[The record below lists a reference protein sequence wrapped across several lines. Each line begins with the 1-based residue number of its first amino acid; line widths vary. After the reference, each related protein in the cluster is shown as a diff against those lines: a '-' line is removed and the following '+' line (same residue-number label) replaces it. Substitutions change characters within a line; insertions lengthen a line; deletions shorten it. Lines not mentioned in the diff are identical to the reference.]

1 MYIFKILPAV
11 FFFTLLITTAGRAQ
25 TKKVKESFKV
35 LDEGSIIITEYY
47 IEDETCIFGNDGE
60 VNINVEGGFPP
71 YTYEWRDELNTLIST
86 DANLDNVPAGTY
98 VVTVTDN
105 TGCSSSASFTV
116 GYSCPY
122 SCPGFITL
130 FVIDPSLCYTANGEI
145 NATLLEPGP
154 YDYRLYRVDQYN
166 SSYTLIESGTQP
178 GVTFNRTFTNL
189 SAGRY
194 ELIVTTPDL
203 CDYSASAD
211 LISPDFNFLSFGS
224 NNNTSCISPNGSI
237 NLSLFEP
244 NPPPNYLVR
253 WKDIYR
259 GTEDSRPENNTD
271 IVINNLWSS
280 YYVVEVQNLNLGC
293 TVQQG
298 IFVGSSAPFLS
309 VVINNITPQTTC
321 VPPNGSI
328 SIDVL
333 GGSGSYSYSW
343 STPSGFLFTKD
354 INNLTSG
361 THSLF
366 VSDAISGCTNN
377 PTSSNYNV
385 PNSTVPPSANFVVT
399 ASTACTQNNGAI
411 NLTPIGTGP
420 FTVMWYN
427 ETLDVIGTEED
438 IEGLAPGKY
447 GFRLTNQADGCVL
460 FVSPQDTGAPEVG
473 DLSVP
478 SITISGQVF
487 NSTDCNANPGNG
499 AIDLTVTTS
508 AQSITY
514 LWSGPSGFTSANQD
528 ISNLQ
533 PGTYTVVVEVE
544 CISNTPP
551 VITPPP
557 LSVSQGQ
564 TLLDLD
570 LLNIISDAENN
581 FVIDSLKIIRQPVS
595 GANAQLLL
603 GQTSAILRIDYSGIS
618 FIGIDSLRIE
628 ACDALGACS
637 QREIFINVEI
647 TATVIVY
654 NAVSPV
660 GAPGNRYLRIE
671 GLPPAPV
678 STRVTVYNRWGDEVF
693 RTEGYDNDTNRFEG
707 RSSNGNEL
715 PGGTYFYKIEIGNA
729 SPITGFLSL
738 KR

>member
-1 MYIFKILPAV
+1 MHFFRAIFLFSLFV
-11 FFFTLLITTAGRAQ
+11 LFLIITGNAQ
-25 TKKVKESFKV
+25 PKKVKSSFEV
-35 LDEGSIIITEYY
+35 LDEGSIVITEYY
-47 IEDETCIFGNDGE
+47 IQSETCFIGNDGE
-60 VNINVEGGFPP
+60 VNINVTGGVTP
-71 YTYEWRDELNTLIST
+71 YSFEWRDELNTLIST

-98 VVTVTDN
+98 TVTVTDN

-130 FVIDPSLCYTANGEI
+130 VVIDPSLCYTANGEI

-189 SAGRY
+189 PAGRY

-211 LISPDFNFLSFGS
+211 LISPDFNLLSFGS
-224 NNNTSCISPNGSI
+224 NNNTSCTSPNGSI
-237 NLSLFEP
+237 NLSLFDP
-244 NPPPNYLVR
+244 NPPHNYLVR
-253 WKDIYR
+253 WKDIFR
-259 GTEDSRPENNTD
+259 STEDSRSENTTD
-271 IVINNLWSS
+271 FVINNLWSS
-280 YYVVEVQNLNLGC
+280 YYVVEIQNLNLGC
-293 TVQQG
+293 ILQQG
-298 IFVGSSAPFLS
+298 IFIGSSAPFLS
-309 VVINNITPQTTC
+309 VVINSINPQTTC

-343 STPSGFLFTKD
+343 NTPSGFRFTKD
-354 INNLTSG
+354 ISNLTAG

-366 VSDAISGCTNN
+366 VSDDISGCRNN
-377 PTSSNYNV
+377 PTSSSYNV
-385 PNSTVPPSANFVVT
+385 PNSTVPPSATFVIT

-411 NLTPIGTGP
+411 NLTPLGTGP
-420 FTVMWYN
+420 FSVIWYN
-427 ETLDVIGTEED
+427 ENLDVIGTEED
-438 IEGLAPGKY
+438 IAGLAPGKY

-460 FVSPQDTGAPEVG
+460 FVAPEDTGAPEVD

-478 SITISGQVF
+478 PLTVSGQVF
-487 NSTDCNANPGNG
+487 NSTDCNGNPGNG

-514 LWSGPSGFTSANQD
+514 LWSGPSGFTSANED

-533 PGTYTVVVEVE
+533 PGTYTLIVEVE

-557 LSVSQGQ
+557 LSVGQGQ
-564 TLLDLD
+564 ILFDLD
-570 LLNIISDAENN
+570 LLNIIFDAENN

-603 GQTSAILRIDYSGIS
+603 GQTTAVLRIDYSGIS

-637 QREIFINVEI
+637 QREILLNVEL
-647 TATVIVY
+647 TAAVIVY

-678 STRVTVYNRWGDEVF
+678 STRVTIYNRWGDEVF
-693 RTEGYDNDTNRFEG
+693 RTEGYDNDTKRFEG

-738 KR
+738 KK